1 MMKVA
6 IDQHHF
12 TLRVVFDHEL
22 GTLCSQRASPSRRG
36 TRSANGHGRR
46 RARRRSTRSVA
57 LFVSNGCSRWFIVKL
72 NAMLGF
78 IYAVPSPRGD
88 TSKLSVVET
97 KSHWVRREFRVSRTG
112 RERGVSGMH
121 LRFSTRVPLCGHL
134 EQPHGE
140 EKPQLVRGGV
150 ERPRIPVALVALLM
164 GLVTAAAGVFF
175 ALPGPVRT
183 ASRRANPTLVAAVR
197 SSKKGSTK
205 DAPSNSAHQKRITLD
220 GDVFHDPEGER
231 MARNRLIAN
240 VVAGVTL
247 GAIYLYYSDRCKR
260 DAEEEEK
267 RIRAEVARLEKWK
280 SEFVDARQSSDVSD
294 EDLLAALRER
304 LQQQKEE
311 EGTTG
316 AEAGADQNQESESLS
331 DKDDGGGNKDK
342 GDDTEMRKRETFPTE
357 HSDPGK
363 RSGKDIPPMEG
374 SSRSGSGGAAT
385 LDRPGADRSKRSGRG
400 RASDAR
406 GARNDAGDRSNTDDA
421 GERDTSA
428 DWDLERER
436 LRKLF
441 NLDSGSGG
449 GSGTSESDDVRKGDR

>member
-1 MMKVA
+1 
-6 IDQHHF
+6 
-12 TLRVVFDHEL
+12 
-22 GTLCSQRASPSRRG
+22 
-36 TRSANGHGRR
+36 
-46 RARRRSTRSVA
+46 
-57 LFVSNGCSRWFIVKL
+57 
-72 NAMLGF
+72 
-78 IYAVPSPRGD
+78 
-88 TSKLSVVET
+88 
-97 KSHWVRREFRVSRTG
+97 
-112 RERGVSGMH
+112 
-121 LRFSTRVPLCGHL
+121 
-134 EQPHGE
+134 
-140 EKPQLVRGGV
+140 
-150 ERPRIPVALVALLM
+150 
-164 GLVTAAAGVFF
+164 
-175 ALPGPVRT
+175 
-183 ASRRANPTLVAAVR
+183 
-197 SSKKGSTK
+197 
-205 DAPSNSAHQKRITLD
+205 
-220 GDVFHDPEGER
+220 

-316 AEAGADQNQESESLS
+316 ADQNQESESLPN
-331 DKDDGGGNKDK
+331 KDEDDGNKDK
-342 GDDTEMRKRETFPTE
+342 DDDTEMRKRETFPTE

-406 GARNDAGDRSNTDDA
+406 GARSDTGDRSNTDDA